1 MDLHYSSLSDIC
13 RKTKSGELRV
23 VNVVEAMLQR
33 IQDLEPAL
41 GAFVTVTADQAMHQA
56 EALDA
61 QQREGA
67 PLGVLHG
74 APIGLKDL
82 LWTRGIPTS
91 GGMHMH
97 RKWCPDDDAAVVQR
111 LDEAGAVSLGKVKL
125 TEGAYA
131 EHHPK
136 VTPPKNP
143 WNVDHWTGVSSSGS
157 GVAVAAG
164 MAHGAIGTDTGG
176 SIRFPSA
183 CCGLVGMKPT
193 YGRVSRY
200 GGFALADSLDHFGPM
215 ARSVEDVARMLQ
227 AIAGFDPNDPTSL
240 KAEVPNYLAPSAQD
254 LTDTVV
260 GVDWSYCEGGVET
273 SVREST
279 RIAVE
284 HCRDT
289 GAQIVE
295 ITLPERQEL
304 IERWMVTCSVECA
317 FAHRSTYPSKASEYW
332 PALRRVLEYG
342 SEKATALEYAG
353 LERARE
359 RFRHELDSV
368 LSSVDVVLSPCMPM
382 CPPRVDSMGQDAG
395 DGGDAAPML
404 TFTAPFDY
412 SGHPTLTL
420 PLDLNASGLPRSFQ
434 LIGPYL
440 GERRLIE
447 IGSVIE
453 AAIGFDH
460 HPNLG

>member
-1 MDLHYSSLSDIC
+1 MGFHYSSLSDIC

-23 VNVVEAMLQR
+23 VNVVETMLQR
-33 IQDLEPAL
+33 IQDLEPSLSAY
-41 GAFVTVTADQAMHQA
+41 VTVTADEAIQQA
-56 EALDA
+56 EVLDA
-61 QQREGA
+61 RQREGA

-82 LWTRGIPTS
+82 LWTKGIPTS

-97 RKWCPDDDAAVVQR
+97 REWCPEENAAVVER
-111 LDEAGAVSLGKVKL
+111 LGEAGAVSLGKLKL

-131 EHHPK
+131 DHHPE
-136 VTPPKNP
+136 VTAPKNP
-143 WNVDHWTGVSSSGS
+143 WNTDYWTGVSSSGS

-183 CCGLVGMKPT
+183 CCGLVGLKPT

-227 AIAGFDPNDPTSL
+227 AIAGFDPKDPTSL
-240 KAEVPNYLAPSAQD
+240 NAEVPNYLAPGCRD

-260 GVDWSYCEGGVET
+260 GVDWAYCEDGVET
-273 SVREST
+273 SVQEST
-279 RIAVE
+279 RMAVE
-284 HCRDT
+284 SCRDA

-317 FAHRSTYPSKASEYW
+317 FAHRSSYPTKASEYG
-332 PALRRVLEYG
+332 PTLRRLLEFG
-342 SEKATALEYAG
+342 TAKATAVEYAS

-359 RFRHELDSV
+359 RFRCELDGV
-368 LSSVDVVLSPCMPM
+368 LGSVDVVISPCMPTS
-382 CPPRVDSMGQDAG
+382 PPRVDSMAEDAS
-395 DGGDAAPML
+395 DVGDAAPML

-434 LIGPYL
+434 FIGSRL

-447 IGSVIE
+447 IGLVIE
-453 AAIGFDH
+453 AAIGFDQ
-460 HPNLG
+460 HPDLD

>member
-1 MDLHYSSLSDIC
+1 
-13 RKTKSGELRV
+13 
-23 VNVVEAMLQR
+23 
-33 IQDLEPAL
+33 
-41 GAFVTVTADQAMHQA
+41 
-56 EALDA
+56 
-61 QQREGA
+61 
-67 PLGVLHG
+67 
-74 APIGLKDL
+74 
-82 LWTRGIPTS
+82 
-91 GGMHMH
+91 
-97 RKWCPDDDAAVVQR
+97 
-111 LDEAGAVSLGKVKL
+111 
-125 TEGAYA
+125 
-131 EHHPK
+131 
-136 VTPPKNP
+136 
-143 WNVDHWTGVSSSGS
+143 
-157 GVAVAAG
+157 
-164 MAHGAIGTDTGG
+164 
-176 SIRFPSA
+176 
-183 CCGLVGMKPT
+183 
-193 YGRVSRY
+193 
-200 GGFALADSLDHFGPM
+200 M

-240 KAEVPNYLAPSAQD
+240 KADVPNYLAPSAQD

-273 SVREST
+273 SVQEST

-284 HCRDT
+284 RCRDT

-304 IERWMVTCSVECA
+304 IERWMVTCSVECVV
-317 FAHRSTYPSKASEYW
+317 AHRSTYPSKASEYG
-332 PALRRVLEYG
+332 PALRRLLEFG
-342 SEKATALEYAG
+342 NEKATAVEYAS

-359 RFRHELDSV
+359 RFRHELDRV
-368 LSSVDVVLSPCMPM
+368 LTSVDVVISPCMPT
-382 CPPRVDSMGQDAG
+382 CPPRVDSMGQDVE
-395 DGGDAAPML
+395 DGGEAAPML

-460 HPNLG
+460 HPNLD

>member
-1 MDLHYSSLSDIC
+1 MDLHFSSLSDIC
-13 RKTKSGELRV
+13 RKTKSGELTV
-23 VNVVEAMLQR
+23 TKVVETMLQR
-33 IQDLEPAL
+33 VGNLEPTL
-41 GAFVTVTADQAMHQA
+41 GAYVTVTADAAIQRA
-56 EALDA
+56 EELDIR
-61 QQREGA
+61 QREGE

-74 APIGLKDL
+74 ATMGLKDL
-82 LWTRGIPTS
+82 LWTRGVPTS

-97 RKWCPDDDAAVVQR
+97 RDWRPDENASVVDR

-131 EHHPK
+131 EHHPE
-136 VTPPKNP
+136 VTAPMNP
-143 WNVDHWTGVSSSGS
+143 WSIEHWTGVSSSGS

-183 CCGLVGMKPT
+183 CCGLVGLKPT

-215 ARSVEDVARMLQ
+215 ARSVEDVARVLQ

-240 KAEVPNYLAPSAQD
+240 KADVPNFLAPGPED
-254 LTDTVV
+254 LTDAVI
-260 GVDWSYCEGGVET
+260 GVDWSYCEEGVEP
-273 SVREST
+273 SVQEST
-279 RIAVE
+279 RRAVE
-284 HCRDT
+284 HCRDA
-289 GAQIVE
+289 GARIID
-295 ITLPERQEL
+295 ITLPERQQL
-304 IERWMVTCSVECA
+304 IDRWTVTCSVECA
-317 FAHRSTYPSKASEYW
+317 VAHRSTYPSRADEYG
-332 PALRRVLEYG
+332 PSLRQLLEYG
-342 SEKATALEYAG
+342 TEKATALEYAS

-359 RFRHELDSV
+359 RFRHELDDVFASV
-368 LSSVDVVLSPCMPM
+368 NVVLSPCMPM
-382 CPPRVDSMGQDAG
+382 APPRVDSMGRDAG
-395 DGGDAAPML
+395 SDGDAVPML

-420 PLDLNASGLPRSFQ
+420 PLDLDTLGVPRSFQ
-434 LIGPYL
+434 LIGPRL

-453 AAIGFDH
+453 ATIGFDH
-460 HPNLG
+460 HPDLD

>member
-1 MDLHYSSLSDIC
+1 MDLHYSSLSEIC
-13 RKTKSGELRV
+13 QKTKSGELRV

-33 IQDLEPAL
+33 IEDLEPAL
-41 GAFVTVTADQAMHQA
+41 GAYVTVTADQAIQQA

-61 QQREGA
+61 RQREGA

-91 GGMHMH
+91 GGMYMH
-97 RKWCPDDDAAVVQR
+97 REWCPERDAAVVER
-111 LDEAGAVSLGKVKL
+111 LDQAGAVSLGKVKL

-131 EHHPK
+131 EHHPE

-284 HCRDT
+284 HCRDM

-317 FAHRSTYPSKASEYW
+317 FAHRSTYPSKASEYG
-332 PALRRVLEYG
+332 PSLRRLLEYG